1 MVGNNSNLEIFN
13 RIKETN
19 SNNADE
25 YSNSKT
31 YVKDEYCI
39 YNNTLYKANQAID
52 TAEEFTESHWT
63 ETTVGTELKSQADSI
78 SALNSRTE
86 ELEARTGNFSAN
98 PDTVNLQSKIN
109 IIPCNSIIFTTSGF
123 STTSDGGIRCLKS
136 GRIFFRGS
144 FIANVTEGDK
154 VIIAAGR
161 YAGGWV
167 SATYQYAYGGA
178 GTKVS
183 AILPDQTL
191 SVNANDIL
199 YLRGY
204 NANGARGTIDQS
216 CARLYVEYAPS

>member
-78 SALNSRTE
+78 SALNSSMVVQTP
-86 ELEARTGNFSAN
+86 G
-98 PDTVNLQSKIN
+98 
-109 IIPCNSIIFTTSGF
+109 NSIVIETMSIGL
-123 STTSDGGIRCLKS
+123 GIS
-136 GRIFFRGS
+136 NNRIY
-144 FIANVTEGDK
+144 IAVQYPFLINGDYDIAINELGITNV
-154 VIIAAGR
+154 I
-161 YAGGWV
+161 
-167 SATYQYAYGGA
+167 GGA
-178 GTKVS
+178 SGAES
-183 AILPDQTL
+183 A
-191 SVNANDIL
+191 SVVKQSNSGCQLAYDGEDVVFNQSYFCSQVKL
-199 YLRGY
+199 
-204 NANGARGTIDQS
+204 TITFKGHNTS
-216 CARLYVEYAPS
+216 I

>member
-78 SALNSRTE
+78 SALNSSYGENENGSYLR
-86 ELEARTGNFSAN
+86 L
-98 PDTVNLQSKIN
+98 PDGTQICWL
-109 IIPCNSIIFTTSGF
+109 
-123 STTSDGGIRCLKS
+123 STTVTDQSIDLEYGGGLYQGIRNWTFPIPFVDTPAVSCGAFRWGAS
-136 GRIFFRGS
+136 GSWGS
-144 FIANVTEGDK
+144 VSGA
-154 VIIAAGR
+154 
-161 YAGGWV
+161 
-167 SATYQYAYGGA
+167 SATTAVLRGLDIASHSA
-178 GTKVS
+178 GTICIIQVM
-183 AILPDQTL
+183 AIGRWK
-191 SVNANDIL
+191 S
-199 YLRGY
+199 
-204 NANGARGTIDQS
+204 
-216 CARLYVEYAPS
+216 